1 MMQHILTVKTE
12 LRELFQ
18 IRFSKIQLMKL
29 LEIVTMMDQRALAS
43 MVYKFCDKKTR
54 SGIRVNE
61 ELANELH
68 KPLIKKI
75 NRRKV
80 YKRFKDN
87 IWAADLADMES
98 LPTKNESA
106 KYLLCVVDVF
116 NKMKGLNL

>member
-1 MMQHILTVKTE
+1 
-12 LRELFQ
+12 
-18 IRFSKIQLMKL
+18 MKL

-87 IWAADLADMES
+87 IWAADLADTES

-116 NKMKGLNL
+116 NKMKGLNLWKIQKVNLF

>member
-1 MMQHILTVKTE
+1 
-12 LRELFQ
+12 
-18 IRFSKIQLMKL
+18 MKL

-61 ELANELH
+61 ELVNELH

-98 LPTKNESA
+98 LPTKNKSA
-106 KYLLCVVDVF
+106 KYLLCLVDVF